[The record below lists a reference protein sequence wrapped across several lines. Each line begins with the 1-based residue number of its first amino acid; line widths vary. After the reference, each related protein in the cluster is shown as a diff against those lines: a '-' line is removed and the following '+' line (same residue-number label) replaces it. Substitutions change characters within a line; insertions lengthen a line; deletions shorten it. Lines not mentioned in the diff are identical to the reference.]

1 MRSNS
6 LTAAGCW
13 FHSVTASGG
22 LAWLVVLAVAV
33 PAAWAQ
39 PDAGEDADPD
49 KELAAERLEL
59 MLDHMQAFTVQS
71 DVEGF
76 PEAFHGTPIFR
87 YHDPARGYV
96 DAAVWRL
103 GDEGRPKALITTELH
118 PRFFNRPRIVFEYLS
133 LSPEKYTIGPWSPAE
148 SALQFRPIADAPA
161 PADNE
166 RARGL
171 QLGRIAARF
180 KANEIAEGTSAEL
193 RLLPKPV
200 HRYQPDGDGSDG
212 AIFFFAYG
220 TNPEAA
226 LLIESDGNGW
236 TYAVGRLS
244 GAAEMTVTLD
254 GETAWEVGPA
264 TYQWS
269 QPYTASNSPA
279 NIPGIAPD
287 GSPLER

>member
-1 MRSNS
+1 MRSIS
-6 LTAAGCW
+6 LTIADRW
-13 FHSVTASGG
+13 LHFLPASAC
-22 LAWLVVLAVAV
+22 LFWLVVVSVGLPVARGQDD
-33 PAAWAQ
+33 PSS
-39 PDAGEDADPD
+39 DADPD

-76 PEAFHGTPIFR
+76 PEAFHSTPIFR

-103 GDEGRPKALITTELH
+103 GDAGRPKALITTELH

-133 LSPEKYTIGPWSPAE
+133 LSAEKYTAGPWSPAE
-148 SALQFRPIADAPA
+148 SALQLQPIADAPA

-171 QLGRIAARF
+171 QLGRIAGRF

-200 HRYQPDGDGSDG
+200 HRYQPDGDGTDG
-212 AIFFFAYG
+212 AIFFFSYG

-226 LLIESDGNGW
+226 LFIESDGDGW
-236 TYAVGRLS
+236 SYAVGRLS

-264 TYQWS
+264 MYQWTQS
-269 QPYTASNSPA
+269 YTASNTPA
-279 NIPGIAPD
+279 DIPGIGPD